1 MNNLITPASAAHI
14 QVVQSSSAAAK
25 TGNSVNSSAD
35 SNSDASAKS
44 SETAGFGA
52 LLQKQIS
59 ATSTRPEEAKATK
72 ELTSDEVAQNLDNA
86 ALQGANQQPNIASL
100 FPVVAQNIAP
110 QALQVIAPETGA
122 GQPRDLKIGPSV
134 GKAGQPDF
142 SAPEKYQGVK
152 TQTAEIAGDGKLFRA
167 ADLGKALQAPA
178 DSTKDF
184 LSSTANASS
193 QLRTDGLS
201 TLAVNQLNSQSSQPN
216 LVATVDP
223 KVGTPGWDNALGQKI
238 AWIATQTQKTAEL
251 HLNPPN
257 LGPLE
262 VRLTITND
270 QTTAQFVS
278 HHPAVRDAIEAAL
291 PRLREM
297 LANNGLTLGDV
308 SVSSQSFAQQQAFTG
323 EEGQRGKQ
331 SNVRAESFGDA
342 LTVQSTAPTAIKTFG
357 NGMVNT
363 FA

>member
-1 MNNLITPASAAHI
+1 MNNLMAPASTAHI
-14 QVVQSSSAAAK
+14 QVVQSSNAAAK
-25 TGNSVNSSAD
+25 SGNTVNSSAD
-35 SNSDASAKS
+35 SNSDSSAKS
-44 SETAGFGA
+44 SETSGFGA

-59 ATSTRPEEAKATK
+59 ATSARPEEAKSTK
-72 ELTSDEVAQNLDNA
+72 ELKSDEVTENADNA
-86 ALQGANQQPNIASL
+86 SLQGANQQPNIATL

-110 QALQVIAPETGA
+110 QAFQIIASKTDA
-122 GQPRDLKIGPSV
+122 GQSRDIKIGPSV
-134 GKAGQPDF
+134 GKGGQIDL

-152 TQTAEIAGDGKLFRA
+152 NQAAEIAGDGKLFRA
-167 ADLGKALQAPA
+167 ADLGKALQTPA
-178 DSTKDF
+178 DSSKEF
-184 LSSTANASS
+184 LTSSTNTNS

-201 TLAVNQLNSQSSQPN
+201 TLTVNQLNSQPLQTN

-223 KVGTPGWDNALGQKI
+223 KVGAPGWDNALGQKI

-262 VRLTITND
+262 VRLTIAND

-297 LANNGLTLGDV
+297 LADNGLTLGDV
-308 SVSSQSFAQQQAFTG
+308 SVSSQSFSQQHAFSG

-331 SNVRAESFGDA
+331 NNVRTESFSDA
-342 LTVQSTAPTAIKTFG
+342 LIVQSTAPTAIKTRG